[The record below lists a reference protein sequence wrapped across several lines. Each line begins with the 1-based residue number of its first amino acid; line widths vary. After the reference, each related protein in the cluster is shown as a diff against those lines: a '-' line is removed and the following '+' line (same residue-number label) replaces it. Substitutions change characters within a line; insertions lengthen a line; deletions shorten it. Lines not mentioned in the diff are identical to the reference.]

1 MGYVGG
7 VGKIN
12 NGNSV
17 HIDVR
22 GYKCW
27 FDETNDEKV
36 VSSWYNY
43 LKLRRKGDVDGDGK
57 VTAADARL
65 VLRAAAGLAKLDT
78 KAKIAA
84 DVNYDGK
91 VTAADAR
98 EILRRAAKLK

>member
-1 MGYVGG
+1 MKYAGG

-12 NGNSV
+12 NKNSV

-22 GYKCW
+22 GKKCW
-27 FDETNDEKV
+27 FDETNSEKLV
-36 VSSWYNY
+36 TSWYDY

-65 VLRAAAGLAKLDT
+65 ALRAAAGLAKLDT
-78 KAKIAA
+78 NAKIAA

-98 EILRRAAKLK
+98 EILRRAAGLK